1 MTLKEALQQEITH
14 KQQEMNRLVRLDD
27 YLAYAARYSYND
39 DEQNQELLEMYND
52 TIHKVHHERMHGLRV
67 EINATLDRLEMQEH
81 KEKLD
86 ESLAKLEAS
95 YDELKAKYGELLNR
109 HVFGF

>member
-14 KQQEMNRLVRLDD
+14 KQQEMERLARLDD

-67 EINATLDRLEMQEH
+67 EINATKDRLEMQER

-86 ESLAKLEAS
+86 ESLAKIEAS
-95 YDELKAKYGELLNR
+95 YDELKAKYEEAISKLPN
-109 HVFGF
+109 